1 MSSLP
6 SVKEEELYSDILKK
20 KVITNNAS
28 SSSSSWN
35 DLMEN
40 DVQFS
45 EYSEE
50 DNLKSNLLMCLDNYI
65 ENFIKKKLNI
75 EPLTIHT
82 ANSSS
87 SSTNKIELE
96 FLKDDGS
103 HIILRGNKK
112 KYGLI
117 VGKNGVY
124 LNKIKQKF
132 PNVILKIPH
141 VRDVN
146 NNNIE
151 IKGINALK
159 VAYNLIDILN

>member
-1 MSSLP
+1 MT
-6 SVKEEELYSDILKK
+6 V
-20 KVITNNAS
+20 
-28 SSSSSWN
+28 
-35 DLMEN
+35 
-40 DVQFS
+40 
-45 EYSEE
+45 
-50 DNLKSNLLMCLDNYI
+50 
-65 ENFIKKKLNI
+65 
-75 EPLTIHT
+75 HT
-82 ANSSS
+82 AN

-117 VGKNGVY
+117 VGKNGTY

-141 VRDVN
+141 LRDVN

-151 IKGINALK
+151 IKGINALQ
-159 VAYNLIDILN
+159 VAYNVIDIIN

>member
-1 MSSLP
+1 MSSSP

-28 SSSSSWN
+28 SSWT

-40 DVQFS
+40 DAQFS

-65 ENFIKKKLNI
+65 ENFIKKNVNI

-82 ANSSS
+82 ANSN
-87 SSTNKIELE
+87 TNKIELE

-117 VGKNGVY
+117 VGKNGTY

-141 VRDVN
+141 LRDVN

-151 IKGINALK
+151 IKGINALQ
-159 VAYNLIDILN
+159 VAYNVIDIIN

>member
-1 MSSLP
+1 MSSSP

-20 KVITNNAS
+20 TVITNNAS
-28 SSSSSWN
+28 SSWT

-40 DVQFS
+40 DAQFS

-65 ENFIKKKLNI
+65 KNFIKKNVNI
-75 EPLTIHT
+75 EPLTVHT
-82 ANSSS
+82 AN

-117 VGKNGVY
+117 VGKNGTY

-141 VRDVN
+141 LRDVN

-151 IKGINALK
+151 IKGINALQ
-159 VAYNLIDILN
+159 VAYNVIDIIN